1 MNKDDWF
8 FNKLVELQIDYRRI
22 DKTNREMLTASYEGR
37 AKDVE
42 TRELLIRDLLRA
54 LERAQEV
61 IVELGEKSGDPELL
75 KEARV
80 YANAIGGTID
90 GAGPKPPVHYA
101 DNPVIKKYWEMLAKE
116 TASKP
121 KARAKAKAPAKTK
134 AKGKGKSKT
143 KPKGKR

>member
-1 MNKDDWF
+1 MSTDDWF
-8 FNKLVELQIDYRRI
+8 FNKLVELQSDYRRI

-61 IVELGEKSGDPELL
+61 IVELGEKSGDRELL

-80 YANAIGGTID
+80 YANAIGGMT
-90 GAGPKPPVHYA
+90 ANLGPKPPVNYYE
-101 DNPVIKKYWEMLAKE
+101 NPVVKKFW
-116 TASKP
+116 SKFP
-121 KARAKAKAPAKTK
+121 DGPPPAKAKAPAKTK
-134 AKGKGKSKT
+134 AKGKT